1 MCGICT
7 KINAGI
13 SAEVGTTKTNGSVR
27 FVINTIHM
35 EGNRTL
41 NLEASSKATAIGGVE
56 CIQNIAIR
64 HVIQE
69 ESRKRFRIH
78 SGEGSRSKD
87 DGDELE

>member
-1 MCGICT
+1 
-7 KINAGI
+7 
-13 SAEVGTTKTNGSVR
+13 
-27 FVINTIHM
+27 M

-41 NLEASSKATAIGGVE
+41 KLEASSKATAIGWVE

-78 SGEGSRSKD
+78 SGEGSRSKAI
-87 DGDELE
+87 

>member
-1 MCGICT
+1 MG
-7 KINAGI
+7 
-13 SAEVGTTKTNGSVR
+13 
-27 FVINTIHM
+27 
-35 EGNRTL
+35 
-41 NLEASSKATAIGGVE
+41 E

>member
-1 MCGICT
+1 MQSNKSDDDKDLLLVT
-7 KINAGI
+7 Y
-13 SAEVGTTKTNGSVR
+13 
-27 FVINTIHM
+27 
-35 EGNRTL
+35 
-41 NLEASSKATAIGGVE
+41 KATAIGWVE